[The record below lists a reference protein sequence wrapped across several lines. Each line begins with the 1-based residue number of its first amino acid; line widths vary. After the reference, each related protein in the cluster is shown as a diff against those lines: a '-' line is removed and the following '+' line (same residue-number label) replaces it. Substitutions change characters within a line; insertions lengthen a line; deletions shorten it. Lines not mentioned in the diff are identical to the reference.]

1 MTESLRRQLPSEL
14 KMVVTH
20 RQQLTA
26 SSMSR
31 PVEKRAGRA
40 AGKSSRKRECGKH
53 YPAFKN
59 TSSVADFLARIGKHT
74 RHDEHDSGSFDR
86 CDREVWFKIDYFDST
101 LEQVSPDRA
110 DPAVTK
116 RIMTIGLAQDRRN
129 SGSRVGKPSFF
140 LV

>member
-1 MTESLRRQLPSEL
+1 MTESLRRQLPGEL

-31 PVEKRAGRA
+31 PVEKRAGGAGNGNAVSTTLLLKALRA
-40 AGKSSRKRECGKH
+40 L
-53 YPAFKN
+53 
-59 TSSVADFLARIGKHT
+59 TSFLARIGKHT
-74 RHDEHDSGSFDR
+74 RHDEHYSGSFDR

-101 LEQVSPDRA
+101 LEQASPDRA
-110 DPAVTK
+110 DPATK
-116 RIMTIGLAQDRRN
+116 RIMAIGLAQDRRN